1 MEEIADCHRRGQ
13 PVLVGTVSIEK
24 SEHLS
29 RLLQRR
35 GIPHKVLNAKY
46 HEREAEI
53 VAQAGRLGA
62 VTIATNM
69 AGRGTDILLGG
80 NPEFLAKKLLEDG
93 DGEADPAE
101 YETILQQ
108 KREEAQAEHKR
119 VVAVGGLH
127 IIGTERHEA
136 RRIDNQL
143 RGRSGR
149 QGDPGSS
156 RFYLSLEDD
165 LMRLFGSDN
174 ISGIMDRLGLEEDQP
189 IEHRLISR
197 ALENA
202 QRKVEARNFEIRK
215 RLLRYDDIL
224 NEQRRVIY
232 SQRQQILQDDELKAY
247 IMRMTEDLIA
257 ELLQVHCPEDMTP
270 EHWNYEGLLAGAQDA
285 FLAPNTVSLE
295 QLVGLDRDKLR
306 AFLLERAHSLYRE
319 REEALG
325 EGVMRELERAVML
338 RVVDSKWMEYLDAI
352 DELREGIGLRA
363 YGQRDPFL
371 EYTRESHEMFQS
383 LIARIQEDIVRYA
396 FKVRVAGE
404 GAQPR
409 QRAVVAAN
417 RGGEGAPAKPVRRG
431 RKIGRNAPCPCGSGK
446 KYKYCCGKGN

>member
-1 MEEIADCHRRGQ
+1 
-13 PVLVGTVSIEK
+13 
-24 SEHLS
+24 
-29 RLLQRR
+29 
-35 GIPHKVLNAKY
+35 
-46 HEREAEI
+46 
-53 VAQAGRLGA
+53 
-62 VTIATNM
+62 
-69 AGRGTDILLGG
+69 
-80 NPEFLAKKLLEDG
+80 
-93 DGEADPAE
+93 
-101 YETILQQ
+101 
-108 KREEAQAEHKR
+108 
-119 VVAVGGLH
+119 
-127 IIGTERHEA
+127 
-136 RRIDNQL
+136 
-143 RGRSGR
+143 
-149 QGDPGSS
+149 
-156 RFYLSLEDD
+156 
-165 LMRLFGSDN
+165 MRLFGSDN

-325 EGVMRELERAVML
+325 EGVMRSWNGLLCWVWWT
-338 RVVDSKWMEYLDAI
+338 VSGWNTWMPLMSCGRYWPS
-352 DELREGIGLRA
+352 GLWPA
-363 YGQRDPFL
+363 DPFWNI
-371 EYTRESHEMFQS
+371 RG
-383 LIARIQEDIVRYA
+383 I
-396 FKVRVAGE
+396 
-404 GAQPR
+404 PR
-409 QRAVVAAN
+409 DVSEPHCPHP
-417 RGGEGAPAKPVRRG
+417 GGY
-431 RKIGRNAPCPCGSGK
+431 CPLCL
-446 KYKYCCGKGN
+446 